1 MQMKYQDR
9 TKDLRRR
16 LTKHKQRTGTI
27 CSGGE
32 NQEFLLGIFPDALGG
47 SQNPGM
53 RRSIPVTRRVGGMVK
68 SCQCNGES
76 NLTMSG
82 KAMVCLVLTLLLAAG
97 GAQAVECTSNA
108 LNSGTV
114 TVCRVDLLRE
124 QLQLFW
130 RDDAG
135 QPYGQFSALRD
146 ALVKRGKT
154 LEFAM
159 NGGMYKPDLS
169 PVGLF
174 VADERE
180 LVPLNRHTGPGNF
193 SQQPNGVFLLDVHG
207 ARVLTTDE
215 YWREKPKP
223 FLATQ
228 SGPMLVHQGEL
239 TTSPVMNPE
248 SQSRRI
254 RNGVCAP
261 SPESAVFVISEAPVT
276 FHEFAVYFRESLRCG
291 EALYLDGSIS
301 SLYAPRLGRTDHWS
315 SMGPIIG
322 VTK

>member
-1 MQMKYQDR
+1 LK
-9 TKDLRRR
+9 RR
-16 LTKHKQRTGTI
+16 LHRG
-27 CSGGE
+27 
-32 NQEFLLGIFPDALGG
+32 PALI
-47 SQNPGM
+47 SM
-53 RRSIPVTRRVGGMVK
+53 W
-68 SCQCNGES
+68 
-76 NLTMSG
+76 
-82 KAMVCLVLTLLLAAG
+82 ALVSALLLAAG
-97 GAQAVECTSNA
+97 SAQAVECASDV
-108 LNSGTV
+108 LNTGTV
-114 TVCRVDLLRE
+114 TVCRVDLLHE

-130 RDDAG
+130 RNDAG

-146 ALVKRGKT
+146 TLSKQGKT
-154 LEFAM
+154 LEFAT

-193 SQQPNGVFLLDVHG
+193 SQQPNGVFMVDGHG

-215 YWREKPKP
+215 YWQEKPKP

-239 TTSPVMNPE
+239 TASPVMNPQ

-261 SPESAVFVISEAPVT
+261 SPGSAVFVISEAPVT
-276 FHEFAVYFRESLRCG
+276 FHEFAVYFRESLHCS

-301 SLYAPRLGRTDHWS
+301 SLYAPRLPRTDQWS
-315 SMGPIIG
+315 NLGPIIG